1 MIHDAAKLVVTGMRL
16 RSLPLLALAA
26 TGLMLVAGPIAGSQ
40 ARAVKT
46 VTLRNIAFS
55 PKRLTI
61 ARNTTVTFSWR
72 DGGTTHNVTS
82 TGRKRFKSISDRSSG
97 SRSVRFTRAGTYRYE
112 CTLHPGMTGSIVVH

>member
-1 MIHDAAKLVVTGMRL
+1 MRL
-16 RSLPLLALAA
+16 RPTPLLALAVA
-26 TGLMLVAGPIAGSQ
+26 CLAVLAGPIAGSQ

-55 PKRLTI
+55 PKRLTV

-82 TGRKRFKSISDRSSG
+82 IGRKRFKSIPDRSAG

-112 CTLHPGMTGSIVVH
+112 CTLHPGMTGTIVVH